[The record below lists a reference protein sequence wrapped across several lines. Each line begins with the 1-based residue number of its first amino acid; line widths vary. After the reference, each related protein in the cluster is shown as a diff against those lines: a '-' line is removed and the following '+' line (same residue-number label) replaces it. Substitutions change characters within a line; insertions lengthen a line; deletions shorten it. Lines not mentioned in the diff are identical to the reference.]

1 MKAIYRDS
9 QEVTI
14 IESKERGWTYVQFAD
29 GMERN
34 VRSNELVLI
43 EEAKKEYTLA
53 EAIAARDQFEMTPGL
68 RTCGNTQ
75 YDPNRYVKTKSINGN
90 YTLNNGDMVAA
101 ELATRTLDKV
111 YEHVSFM
118 INVSEAELRAKYEHL
133 NPGMQRMNLG
143 NRLRAYIKKNTR
155 TTEFKV

>member
-14 IESKERGWTYVQFAD
+14 IETKDRGWTYVQFAD

-53 EAIAARDQFEMTPGL
+53 EAIAAQDQFEMTPGL

-90 YTLNNGDMVAA
+90 YTLNNGDLIAREWAA
-101 ELATRTLDKV
+101 LTLEEIYDASSIALG
-111 YEHVSFM
+111 E
-118 INVSEAELRAKYEHL
+118 NVEILKAKYNHL
-133 NPGMQRMNLG
+133 NPGMQRMCLG
-143 NRLRAYIKKNTR
+143 NRVRAASKK
-155 TTEFKV
+155 K

>member
-14 IESKERGWTYVQFAD
+14 LETKERGWSYVQFAD

-34 VRSNELVLI
+34 VRTNELVLI
-43 EEAKKEYTLA
+43 EEVKQEYSLA
-53 EAIAARDQFEMTPGL
+53 EAIAAQDQFEMTPGL

-90 YTLNNGDMVAA
+90 YTLNNGDLLAREWAA
-101 ELATRTLDKV
+101 LTLEEV
-111 YEHVSFM
+111 YDASSIVLGESVE
-118 INVSEAELRAKYEHL
+118 ILKANYNHL
-133 NPGMQRMNLG
+133 NPGMQRMCLG
-143 NRLRAYIKKNTR
+143 NRVRAASKK
-155 TTEFKV
+155 K

>member
-43 EEAKKEYTLA
+43 EETKKEYSLA
-53 EAIAARDQFEMTPGL
+53 EAIAAQDQFEMTPGL

-75 YDPNRYVKTKSINGN
+75 YDPNRYFKTKSINGN
-90 YTLNNGDMVAA
+90 YTLNNGDL
-101 ELATRTLDKV
+101 LAREWTALTLEEIYDASSIALGESVLILK
-111 YEHVSFM
+111 
-118 INVSEAELRAKYEHL
+118 AKYDHL
-133 NPGMQRMNLG
+133 NPGMQRMCLG
-143 NRLRAYIKKNTR
+143 NRVRAASKK
-155 TTEFKV
+155 K

>member
-14 IESKERGWTYVQFAD
+14 LETKERGWSYVQFAD

-43 EEAKKEYTLA
+43 EEAKQEYSLA
-53 EAIAARDQFEMTPGL
+53 EAIAAQDQFEMTPGL

-75 YDPNRYVKTKSINGN
+75 YDPNRYVKAKSINGN
-90 YTLNNGDMVAA
+90 YTLNNGDSMAMVWA
-101 ELATRTLDKV
+101 EMTLDSI
-111 YEHVSFM
+111 YSLAATLLS
-118 INVSEAELRAKYEHL
+118 VSEQELRTKYNHL

-143 NRLRAYIKKNTR
+143 NRVRSAAKKAQQA
-155 TTEFKV
+155 